1 MNADFEA
8 MRVTQGALPVID
20 VSGLRSPDPED
31 RRAVGRALRS
41 TCADKGFFYIRNHG
55 VDPALQARVF
65 QASEAFFNLPMEQKR
80 RVDMK
85 LSPANRGYDPLRGQ
99 TLEAG
104 APPDLKESYYVGEE
118 RGADD
123 PKVIAGKFNHGANQW
138 PDGVPDFRPA
148 IEEYYRVMTE
158 LSALLMRG
166 LALSLGL
173 EEDYFED
180 FCVEPQA
187 IVRLLHYPPKPAN
200 AAPNEKGCG
209 AHTDFGGITLLL
221 QDENEG
227 LQVWNEHRRTWIHAD
242 PIPGTYVVNLGD
254 MIARWTN
261 DRYRSTLHRVV
272 NLSGKERYSI
282 PFFYSGNPDH
292 EVRCLPGCLADGEQP
307 RYAPVTVEQHIIE
320 MYRRTYV

>member
-8 MRVTQGALPVID
+8 MRVTQGSLPVID
-20 VSGLRSPDPED
+20 VSGLGSPDPED

-104 APPDLKESYYVGEE
+104 TPPDLKESYYVGEE

-173 EEDYFED
+173 EEDYFGD

-187 IVRLLHYPPKPAN
+187 IVRLLHYPPQPAN

-261 DRYRSTLHRVV
+261 DRYHSTLHRVV

-320 MYRRTYV
+320 MYRRTYQ

>member
-20 VSGLRSPDPED
+20 VSGLRSPAPED

-187 IVRLLHYPPKPAN
+187 IVRLLHYPPQPAN

-227 LQVWNEHRRTWIHAD
+227 LQVWNEHRHTWIHAD

-272 NLSGKERYSI
+272 NLSGRERYSI

-307 RYAPVTVEQHIIE
+307 KYPPVTVEQHIIE
-320 MYRRTYV
+320 MYRRTYP

>member
-8 MRVTQGALPVID
+8 MRVTQGSLPVID

-173 EEDYFED
+173 EEDYFGD

-187 IVRLLHYPPKPAN
+187 IVRLLHYPPQPAN

-261 DRYRSTLHRVV
+261 DRYHSTLHRVV

-320 MYRRTYV
+320 MYRRTYQ